1 MNICLMIT
9 QKVQIDPILAAKSG
23 PFIFCIR
30 NEKNAPKGDISKDY
44 INSGL
49 TTLPDLKQRV
59 QA

>member
-1 MNICLMIT
+1 MIT